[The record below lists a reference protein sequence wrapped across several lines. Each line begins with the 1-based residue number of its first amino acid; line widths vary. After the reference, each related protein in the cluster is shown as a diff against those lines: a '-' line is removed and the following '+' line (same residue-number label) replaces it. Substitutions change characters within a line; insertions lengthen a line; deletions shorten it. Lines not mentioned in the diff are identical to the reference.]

1 MTSFRMTRRVAVCTC
16 LSFVVLLGCNSS
28 GTTPVEGQ
36 VLLDGNPLPNVS
48 IQFVPQGTGQDATGA
63 TDAEGKFAMSTNEP
77 SDGVM
82 PGSYKV
88 VITPRLTT
96 PPQQF
101 ASADEAMRA
110 AAVAKP
116 VALNSEFP
124 QKYTRVD
131 QTPLTIDVPLKERKT
146 VFELKSN

>member
-1 MTSFRMTRRVAVCTC
+1 MTSRVVVCTC
-16 LSFVVLLGCNSS
+16 LSLVILLGCNSS

-36 VLLDGNPLPNVS
+36 VLLDGTPLPNAS

-63 TDAEGKFAMSTNEP
+63 TDAQGKFAMSTNKP
-77 SDGVM
+77 RDGVM

-96 PPQQF
+96 IPQQF
-101 ASADEAMRA
+101 ASADEAMKA

-116 VALNSEFP
+116 IAHSSGFP

-131 QTPLTIDVPLKERKT
+131 QTPLTIDVPLKDKKT
-146 VFELKSN
+146 VFDLKSK